1 MSNNNNSGALF
12 KNEVR
17 QKETDPVYRGSIT
30 IEGTEYWLASW
41 INKDKNGQ
49 TYMSLKATPKA
60 AAQSPVTTPTVAD
73 PVDDLPF

>member
-1 MSNNNNSGALF
+1 MSDNNSGALF

-17 QKETDPVYRGSIT
+17 QKETDPLYRGSIT
-30 IEGTEYWLASW
+30 IEGVEYYLSAWV
-41 INKDKNGQ
+41 NKSKTSDK
-49 TYMSLKATPKA
+49 TYMALKATPKA